1 MEIKK
6 IYEEMEQRVEKTH
19 NEKEKH
25 FFDKYQ
31 VDSDPFIEEKWS
43 SYVTELR
50 QAHNKA
56 LSQLGAL
63 ISLGE
68 QPSEIQQIFFRQ
80 KQSIDNDEL
89 SVLGIKT
96 EEKKI
101 HAILNVASF
110 LSVFGR
116 FAIGMD
122 KIKLHMASKTIVE
135 MCDNDYANNMDDC
148 IAVLEAYGTQ
158 TPRETKDCEKTLTKS
173 II

>member
-6 IYEEMEQRVEKTH
+6 IYEEMEQRVKQIH

-25 FFDKYQ
+25 FFDNYQ

-43 SYVTELR
+43 SHVMELR
-50 QAHNKA
+50 QAHNKD
-56 LSQLGAL
+56 LSQLSAL
-63 ISLGE
+63 ISLEE
-68 QPSEIQQIFFRQ
+68 QPSEIQQIFLRQ

-101 HAILNVASF
+101 HAILNAASF

-135 MCDNDYANNMDDC
+135 MCDNDYTNNMDDC
-148 IAVLEAYGTQ
+148 IAVLEAYGVQ
-158 TPRETKDCEKTLTKS
+158 IPRENNDGKKTLTKS
-173 II
+173 IM